1 MKNKRIRLSIR
12 VKLLISYFAIVALI
26 IFVGSTGIYS
36 IHEVYSNGNEI
47 YINNLKS
54 VEFLKS
60 INQNVRGIDQCVIS
74 MMSALDSVYHEEY
87 KQEIAEL
94 KARNAKLLED
104 YEKLDVSDLEERR
117 YNQCRLS
124 ILTFDKQIEAIT
136 ESIESGNGDM
146 AVTQYEQELVPAK
159 ACTYE
164 LLDAMV
170 ELCNASAESK
180 NSENHVIYNN
190 IIWLIVLIMAISVVA
205 AITLTVFISTY
216 FTGKLMAIQRLA
228 KRLSQYDV
236 SDDILGMS
244 NDEFGQTME
253 ALNDSQF
260 MIRDL
265 LEKIINESV
274 DISETGEEVSLA
286 VRKSNQRIEGVNV
299 KVYDAE
305 VLTGDMRMLAD
316 RVLDNRSLDAES
328 AENIKMLMVKA
339 SFAEEELQ
347 DVQTELTG
355 IAMYL
360 EQIGITSDYQNEI
373 AGEHKKQMN
382 KFKVSSTV

>member
-1 MKNKRIRLSIR
+1 MKNRRIRLSIR

-26 IFVGSTGIYS
+26 ISVGATGIYS

-60 INQNVRGIDQCVIS
+60 INQNVRSIDQCVIS
-74 MMSALDSVYHEEY
+74 MMSALDEGHHEEY
-87 KQEIAEL
+87 QHEIAQL
-94 KARNAKLLED
+94 KEQNAKLLED
-104 YEKLDVSDLEERR
+104 YEKLDVSKLEKRR

-124 ILTFDKQIEAIT
+124 ILTFDKQIKAIT
-136 ESIESGNGDM
+136 DSIEDGNRDM
-146 AVTQYEQELVPAK
+146 AVTQYEQELIPAK
-159 ACTYE
+159 ACTFE

-180 NSENHVIYNN
+180 NNENREIYNN
-190 IIWLIVLIMAISVVA
+190 IIWLIAVIMGISVVA
-205 AITLTVFISTY
+205 AIILTVFISQY
-216 FTGKLMAIQRLA
+216 FTSKLMAIQRLA
-228 KRLSQYDV
+228 KRLSEYDV
-236 SDDILGMS
+236 SDDIVGTS

-305 VLTGDMRMLAD
+305 VLAGDMRMLAD
-316 RVLDNRSLDAES
+316 EVLDNRSLDAKS
-328 AENIKMLMVKA
+328 AENIKQLMAKA

>member
-12 VKLLISYFAIVALI
+12 VKLLISYFAIVVFI
-26 IFVGSTGIYS
+26 IFVGSTGIYT
-36 IHEVYSNGNEI
+36 IHRVYSNGNEI

-74 MMSALDSVYHEEY
+74 MMSELDELHHAEY
-87 KQEIAEL
+87 KEEISELQREIAE
-94 KARNAKLLED
+94 LLED
-104 YEKLDVSDLEERR
+104 YEELEVSDLEERR

-124 ILTFDKQIEAIT
+124 ILTFNKQIEAIVA
-136 ESIESGNGDM
+136 SIEGGNADM
-146 AVTQYEQELVPAK
+146 AVMQYEQELVPAK

-164 LLDAMV
+164 LVDAVV
-170 ELCNASAESK
+170 ELCNVSAESK
-180 NSENHVIYNN
+180 NNENRSIYNN
-190 IIWLIVLIMAISVVA
+190 IIWLMAAIMIISVLI
-205 AITLTVFISTY
+205 AITLTIFMSQY
-216 FTGKLMAIQRLA
+216 FTSKLMAIQRLA
-228 KRLSQYDV
+228 KRISEYNV
-236 SDDILGMS
+236 SDDIMGGS

-260 MIRDL
+260 MLRDL
-265 LEKIINESV
+265 LEKIVNGSA

-286 VRKSNQRIEGVNV
+286 VRKSNQRIEEANV

-305 VLTGDMRMLAD
+305 VMTGDVRQLAD
-316 RVLDNRSLDAES
+316 EILDNRSLEKETAD
-328 AENIKMLMVKA
+328 KVKDVLLKV
-339 SFAEEELQ
+339 SLAEEELQ

-373 AGEHKKQMN
+373 ANEHKKQMN
-382 KFKVSSTV
+382 KFKVSNKI

>member
-1 MKNKRIRLSIR
+1 MKNRGIRLSIR
-12 VKLLISYFAIVALI
+12 IKLLISYFAIVVLI
-26 IFVGSTGIYS
+26 ISVGSTGIYS

-54 VEFLKS
+54 VEYLKS

-74 MMSALDSVYHEEY
+74 MMSALDDRYHEEY
-87 KQEIAEL
+87 KQDIAEL
-94 KARNAKLLED
+94 KAKNTELLAD
-104 YEKLDVSDLEERR
+104 YEKLDVTELEERR

-124 ILTFDKQIEAIT
+124 ILTFDKQIDAII
-136 ESIESGNGDM
+136 ESIESENGDM
-146 AVTQYEQELVPAK
+146 AVTQYEQELIPAK

-180 NSENHVIYNN
+180 NNENYTIYSN
-190 IIWLIVLIMAISVVA
+190 IIWLVVLIMGISVVI
-205 AITLTVFISTY
+205 AIILTMFMSRY
-216 FTGKLMAIQRLA
+216 FTDKLMAIQRLA
-228 KRLSQYDV
+228 KRLSEYDV
-236 SDDILGMS
+236 SDDILGTS

-286 VRKSNQRIEGVNV
+286 VRKSNQRIESVNV

-305 VLTGDMRMLAD
+305 VLVGDMRILAD
-316 RVLDNRSLDAES
+316 EVLDNRSLDKES
-328 AENIKMLMVKA
+328 AENIKQFMVKA
-339 SFAEEELQ
+339 SCAEEELQ

>member
-1 MKNKRIRLSIR
+1 MKNRRIRLSIR

-26 IFVGSTGIYS
+26 ISVGATGIYS

-60 INQNVRGIDQCVIS
+60 INQNVRSIDQCVIS
-74 MMSALDSVYHEEY
+74 MMSALDEGHHEEY
-87 KQEIAEL
+87 QQEIAQL
-94 KARNAKLLED
+94 KEQNAKLLED
-104 YEKLDVSDLEERR
+104 YEKLDVSKLEERR

-124 ILTFDKQIEAIT
+124 ILTFDKQIKAIT
-136 ESIESGNGDM
+136 DSIEGGNGDM
-146 AVTQYEQELVPAK
+146 AVTQYEQELIPAK
-159 ACTYE
+159 ACTFE

-180 NSENHVIYNN
+180 NNENHEIYNN
-190 IIWLIVLIMAISVVA
+190 IIWLIVVIMGISVVA
-205 AITLTVFISTY
+205 AIILTVFISQY
-216 FTGKLMAIQRLA
+216 FNSKLMAIQRLA
-228 KRLSQYDV
+228 KRLSEYDV
-236 SDDILGMS
+236 SDDIVGTS

-305 VLTGDMRMLAD
+305 VLAGDMRLLAD
-316 RVLDNRSLDAES
+316 EVLDNRSLDAKS
-328 AENIKMLMVKA
+328 AENIKQLMAKA

>member
-1 MKNKRIRLSIR
+1 MKNRRIRLSIR
-12 VKLLISYFAIVALI
+12 GKLLISYFAIVVLI

-74 MMSALDSVYHEEY
+74 MMSALDSIHHEEY

-94 KARNAKLLED
+94 KARNAELLEN

-124 ILTFDKQIEAIT
+124 ILTFDKQIEAI
-136 ESIESGNGDM
+136 IESMESGKGDM
-146 AVTQYEQELVPAK
+146 AVTQYEQELIPAK

-180 NSENHVIYNN
+180 NNENHVIYNN
-190 IIWLIVLIMAISVVA
+190 IIWLIVLIMVISVVA

-216 FTGKLMAIQRLA
+216 FTSKLMAIQRLA
-228 KRLSQYDV
+228 KRLSEYDV
-236 SDDILGMS
+236 SDDILGTS

-305 VLTGDMRMLAD
+305 ILTGDMRMLAD
-316 RVLDNRSLDAES
+316 EVLDNRSLDAKS
-328 AENIKMLMVKA
+328 AENIKQLMVKA

>member
-1 MKNKRIRLSIR
+1 MKNRRVRLSIR
-12 VKLLISYFAIVALI
+12 IKLLISYFAIVALI

-74 MMSALDSVYHEEY
+74 MMSALDSVHHQEY
-87 KQEIAEL
+87 KQEIAQL
-94 KARNAKLLED
+94 KARNTELLEN
-104 YEKLDVSDLEERR
+104 YEKLDVSVLEERR

-136 ESIESGNGDM
+136 ESIESGNGDV
-146 AVTQYEQELVPAK
+146 AATQYEQELVPAK

-180 NSENHVIYNN
+180 NNENHVIYNN
-190 IIWLIVLIMAISVVA
+190 IIRLVVAIMLVSVLA
-205 AITLTVFISTY
+205 AITLTMFISNY
-216 FTGKLMAIQRLA
+216 FTSKLMAIQRLA
-228 KRLSQYDV
+228 QRLSEYDV
-236 SDDILGMS
+236 SDDILATS
-244 NDEFGQTME
+244 SDEFGQTME

-305 VLTGDMRMLAD
+305 VLAGDMHMLAD
-316 RVLDNRSLDAES
+316 DVLDNRDLDAES
-328 AENIKMLMVKA
+328 AENIKQLMMKA
-339 SFAEEELQ
+339 SLAEEELQ

-373 AGEHKKQMN
+373 ASEHKKQMN

>member
-1 MKNKRIRLSIR
+1 MKSRRVRLSIR
-12 VKLLISYFAIVALI
+12 VKLLISYFAIVVLI
-26 IFVGSTGIYS
+26 IFVGFTGIYS

-74 MMSALDSVYHEEY
+74 MMSALDSVHHQEY
-87 KQEIAEL
+87 KQEIADL
-94 KARNAKLLED
+94 KAQNTELLEN
-104 YEKLDVSDLEERR
+104 YEKLDVTDLEERR

-124 ILTFDKQIEAIT
+124 ILTFDKQVESIT
-136 ESIESGNGDM
+136 ESIESGNGNV
-146 AVTQYEQELVPAK
+146 AVTQYEQELIPVK
-159 ACTYE
+159 ACTFE

-180 NSENHVIYNN
+180 NNDNHVIYNN
-190 IIWLIVLIMAISVVA
+190 IIWLIVAIMVISVLA
-205 AITLTVFISTY
+205 AIILTVFISQY
-216 FTGKLMAIQRLA
+216 FTSKLMAIQRLA
-228 KRLSQYDV
+228 KRLSEYDV
-236 SDDILGMS
+236 SDDILGTS
-244 NDEFGQTME
+244 GDEFGQTME

-274 DISETGEEVSLA
+274 DISETGEDVSLA
-286 VRKSNQRIEGVNV
+286 VKKSNQRIEGVNV

-305 VLTGDMRMLAD
+305 VLAGDMRILAD
-316 RVLDNRSLDAES
+316 DVLDNRSLDAES
-328 AENIKMLMVKA
+328 AENIKQLMMKA
-339 SFAEEELQ
+339 SLAEEELQ